1 MASRASLLA
10 IAAASLLVSACGNEK
25 VTSYRVPKENEVE
38 PPMAAAA
45 DAAAQPDA
53 AAPAAHGGSMAD
65 TAVPTASGQDLVWQA
80 PKQWTSKP
88 AGAMRKAT
96 FSVPGEGADSDLS
109 ITAFPGDVGGELMNV
124 NRWRGQLGLPPLRAE
139 ELDAS
144 VSRVEANGL
153 KITLVELASQGDPS
167 GKAMMG
173 AIVPVSGSTW
183 FFKLTGPGASVR
195 SSKPAFLEFLHTVRT
210 P

>member
-1 MASRASLLA
+1 LA
-10 IAAASLLVSACGNEK
+10 LAAASLLVSACGDEK
-25 VTSYRVPKENEVE
+25 VTSYRVPKEKEVE

-45 DAAAQPDA
+45 QAANPSEAAAT
-53 AAPAAHGGSMAD
+53 APGASMAD
-65 TAVPTASGQDLVWQA
+65 TAVPTASGQDLAWKA
-80 PKQWTSKP
+80 PDPWVSKP

-96 FSVPGEGADSDLS
+96 YSVPGGGGDSDLS

-139 ELDAS
+139 DLDAS

-153 KITLVELASQGDPS
+153 KMTLVELASQGDPA

-173 AIVPVSGSTW
+173 AIVPVNGSTW
-183 FFKLTGPGASVR
+183 FFKLTGPGASIR
-195 SSKPAFLEFLHTVRT
+195 ASKPAFLEFLHTVRA

>member
-10 IAAASLLVSACGNEK
+10 IAAASLLVSACGDDK
-25 VTSYRVPKENEVE
+25 VSTYRVPKEKDVE

-45 DAAAQPDA
+45 DAGAPADA
-53 AAPAAHGGSMAD
+53 AAPAAPAGTMAD
-65 TAVPTASGQDLVWQA
+65 TAVPTASGEGLVWTA
-80 PKQWTSKP
+80 PPKWVSKP

-96 FSVPGEGADSDLS
+96 YSVPGEGADSDLS

-124 NRWRGQLGLPPLRAE
+124 NRWRGQLALPALRPE

-153 KITLVELASQGDPS
+153 KITLVELASQGDPN
-167 GKAMMG
+167 GKAMIG
-173 AIVPVSGSTW
+173 AIVPVNGSTW

-195 SSKPAFLEFLHTVRT
+195 SSKAAFLEFLHTVRA